1 MDEFIEI
8 GKILKPKGFDGSLR
22 IALDFEIISDIVPKA
37 FFIEKGSDLSP
48 FLIDVFWSDA
58 QSELVRFKKIST
70 KEEAVLLNF
79 KKIFLPKSIAV
90 SFLDLTEEATW
101 IDYKVYD
108 ANLFL
113 GTVVYVYDNLHQ
125 QTLEIQ
131 LENKEEFVLIPVVQD
146 WIRNIDLDLKIIDIN
161 LPEGILDIN
170 KT

>member
-1 MDEFIEI
+1 
-8 GKILKPKGFDGSLR
+8 
-22 IALDFEIISDIVPKA
+22 
-37 FFIEKGSDLSP
+37 
-48 FLIDVFWSDA
+48 
-58 QSELVRFKKIST
+58 
-70 KEEAVLLNF
+70 
-79 KKIFLPKSIAV
+79 LPKSIAV

-113 GTVVYVYDNLHQ
+113 GTVVDVYDNLHQ

-131 LENKEEFVLIPVVQD
+131 FENKEEFVLIPVVQD